1 MKTGMT
7 ISWSA
12 RALKDMRAL
21 APNHRDRVIA
31 KVEQH
36 ASEPDTLANQVRAL
50 TGSPLLRLRVGDHHV
65 IFRQEGG
72 EVTIML
78 VLRVRHRRE
87 AYD

>member
-12 RALKDMRAL
+12 RALKDMRPL
-21 APNHRDRVIA
+21 SPNHRDRVIA
-31 KVEQH
+31 KVEQYAADP
-36 ASEPDTLANQVRAL
+36 ASLANQVRAL
-50 TGSPLLRLRVGDHHV
+50 TGSALLRLRVGDHRV
-65 IFRQEGG
+65 IFRIEGG
-72 EVTIML
+72 EVTVML